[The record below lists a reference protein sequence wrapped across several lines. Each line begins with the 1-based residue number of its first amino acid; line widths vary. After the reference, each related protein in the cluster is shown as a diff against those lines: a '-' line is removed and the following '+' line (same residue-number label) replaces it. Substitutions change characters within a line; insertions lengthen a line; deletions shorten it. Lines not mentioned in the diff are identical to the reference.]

1 MSSLLDTVLQ
11 TERIFPKLILNKPT
25 TKFNSEKSWQ
35 K

>member
-1 MSSLLDTVLQ
+1 MASLLDTVLQ

-25 TKFNSEKSWQ
+25 TKLNSEKSWQ